1 MRIVVEIPNTPA
13 YAFKF
18 NQVQSSLVR
27 NFKMANGHGGR
38 RLGAGKPS
46 GALYKPRLTEMREQ
60 TVSKLNRIVASE
72 KDPLSVLIGFVGDEN
87 LDVGTRMN
95 AASIVLPYLFPKLS
109 EMRIDSKTTITSVD
123 GNALLERISERI
135 EKLGASTPRMSEPV
149 IEAGGDDA
157 GAGAGGDASP
167 DGEQT

>member
-1 MRIVVEIPNTPA
+1 
-13 YAFKF
+13 
-18 NQVQSSLVR
+18 
-27 NFKMANGHGGR
+27 MANGHGGR

-72 KDPLSVLIGFVGDEN
+72 KDPLSVLVGFVGDEN

-95 AASIVLPYLFPKLS
+95 AASIALPYLYPKLS

-135 EKLGASTPRMSEPV
+135 EKLGASTPRMIEPV
-149 IEAGGDDA
+149 IEAELDADA
-157 GAGAGGDASP
+157 GAGCDASP